1 MKQYFSNLT
10 SNGIVTNREFWK
22 TMQLFFTDN
31 SDMMLSG
38 DNEMLT
44 DDRRSTKI
52 FNEHYINIVAR
63 TVQSVTMK
71 ILIRE

>member
-1 MKQYFSNLT
+1 
-10 SNGIVTNREFWK
+10 
-22 TMQLFFTDN
+22 MQLFFTDN

-52 FNEHYINIVAR
+52 FNERYINIVAR

>member
-1 MKQYFSNLT
+1 
-10 SNGIVTNREFWK
+10 
-22 TMQLFFTDN
+22 MQLFFTDN

>member
-1 MKQYFSNLT
+1 
-10 SNGIVTNREFWK
+10 
-22 TMQLFFTDN
+22 MQLFFTDN

-52 FNEHYINIVAR
+52 FNERYINIVAR

-71 ILIRE
+71 ILIREEYYITLSKSTKIILT

>member
-31 SDMMLSG
+31 RDMMLSG